1 MSKGNFSGLLIEGK
15 NLLKCEKDLIKQKKE
30 KKYLINY
37 NSSLKEKDI
46 NDVLYT
52 YNININNHSIQK

>member
-15 NLLKCEKDLIKQKKE
+15 NLLKCEKDLIKQING

-37 NSSLKEKDI
+37 NSSLQEKDI

>member
-15 NLLKCEKDLIKQKKE
+15 NLLKCEKDLIKQIKG

-37 NSSLKEKDI
+37 NSSLQEKDI